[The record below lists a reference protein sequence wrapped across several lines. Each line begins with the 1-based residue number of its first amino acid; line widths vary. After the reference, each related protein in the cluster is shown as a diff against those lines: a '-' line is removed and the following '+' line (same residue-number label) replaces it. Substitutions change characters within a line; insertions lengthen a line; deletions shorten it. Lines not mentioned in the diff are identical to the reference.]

1 MPKHDKAALFDSLG
15 IRLSGFIIL
24 KKRVVKCI
32 SLLFLIACLRLRYI
46 RGAAY
51 ACIYRTLLSKGEA
64 ETSFPIFLPWF
75 SSSAYFSNVLCPLN
89 AAFCLCLHKKKISGL
104 FSALQRLKRE
114 SEQKWEREREEEVKE
129 PFLSCLSIKNSTL
142 SNTYHGFTFSFT
154 EEAVGCMVKCPFNI
168 LLMPQTKCVEC
179 MQFGRTAYINP
190 AIRIRARAYNI
201 TANTS

>member
-15 IRLSGFIIL
+15 IRLAGFIIL
-24 KKRVVKCI
+24 KKRAGKCI
-32 SLLFLIACLRLRYI
+32 SLLFLIACLRLCYI

-51 ACIYRTLLSKGEA
+51 ACIYRTVFLKVKRRHPSPFFFPDFPHQLTSPMSSVFLMQLFACVCTKKDLRALLCITEIEERVRAK
-64 ETSFPIFLPWF
+64 
-75 SSSAYFSNVLCPLN
+75 V
-89 AAFCLCLHKKKISGL
+89 
-104 FSALQRLKRE
+104 
-114 SEQKWEREREEEVKE
+114 REREEEVKE

-179 MQFGRTAYINP
+179 MQSGRTACINP